1 MIDWNSFN
9 IWEFIPFAIFALI
22 IIFVPTVLLPF
33 FRVLGKI
40 IIKPKKEEKPVWDK
54 APDWAKYLAQ
64 NIDGIWRWHD
74 KKPVL
79 DSNDGKWYSRS
90 LDSINYAGYTKPNG
104 DDYKTSVIIR
114 PKTKN

>member
-33 FRVLGKI
+33 FRFFSKM
-40 IIKPKKEEKPVWDK
+40 IIKPKKEEVPDWTK

-64 NIDGIWRWHD
+64 NIDGIWKWHN

-79 DSNDGKWYSRS
+79 DANDGKWYSTS
-90 LDSINYAGYTKPNG
+90 LESLNYAGYTPPKGEEYKKSVQAKP
-104 DDYKTSVIIR
+104 KSA
-114 PKTKN
+114 